1 MLWLIGMRTTRQG
14 RHRWHTCLKIEA
26 PFFTWLAFTSRVMPY
41 KHLCCLSNASMP
53 GIVKVCMTEKQDP
66 ESILV
71 EANVYDT
78 WVPEPY
84 KLEFSKRVSKG
95 DEIHNTLHDILVKYA
110 APRNLS
116 KGFYEI
122 SIAEVSKFFDLI
134 EEKPS
139 RQVKKFVSSSDAYR
153 MFRKERIR
161 LPFTTEEIEGCRHEP
176 ITTNRI
182 RNIMSAWRKEM
193 YIKDIN
199 IDLNTQEFIEYL
211 IEDFGEPVN
220 GKEWH
225 TIKVFGSDHEVAD
238 WDAAHVLTTSG
249 KIKVFTITDDL
260 PSANENTTS

>member
-1 MLWLIGMRTTRQG
+1 
-14 RHRWHTCLKIEA
+14 
-26 PFFTWLAFTSRVMPY
+26 
-41 KHLCCLSNASMP
+41 
-53 GIVKVCMTEKQDP
+53 MTEKQDP
-66 ESILV
+66 ESILL

-139 RQVKKFVSSSDAYR
+139 RQLKNFVFSFDAYK

-161 LPFTTEEIEGCRHEP
+161 LPFTTEEIEECRHEP
-176 ITTNRI
+176 ITTNKI
-182 RNIMSAWRKEM
+182 RTIMSAWRKEM
-193 YIKDIN
+193 GMKDIYVDFN
-199 IDLNTQEFIEYL
+199 AQEAIKRLTE
-211 IEDFGEPVN
+211 EFGEPVN

-225 TIKVFGSDHEVAD
+225 TIKVFGSDDAVAD
-238 WDAAHVLTTSG
+238 WDTAHAVGTS
-249 KIKVFTITDDL
+249 
-260 PSANENTTS
+260 